1 MDTVIEAQ
9 RKLLEER
16 ERVEE
21 ALVKEKMF
29 KKPNVRDQINSE
41 HRQAGLVER
50 SVDCARK
57 LVEMY
62 HDTDGLRQEEIA
74 VMGGPDEFAEFYR
87 RLKHLKDHHRKSGSE
102 VQTEEPMIMEFMR
115 LDTERKNPPSELQNL
130 VHFTDEES
138 YGKFLDLHEL
148 HDLFCNLKG
157 MERVDYLTYLQTYD
171 RLFDIPKERK
181 TLDYRRY
188 LERLLEYLSGY
199 LDRTHPLL
207 DQGKIVEEVRREAE
221 EKWAVGTFPGWSV
234 SPPWGS

>member
-115 LDTERKNPPSELQNL
+115 LDTERKNPPSELQSRSHDPHL
-130 VHFTDEES
+130 VSHDCHMTRP
-138 YGKFLDLHEL
+138 GPLHGRGEL
-148 HDLFCNLKG
+148 REVPG
-157 MERVDYLTYLQTYD
+157 
-171 RLFDIPKERK
+171 PP
-181 TLDYRRY
+181 
-188 LERLLEYLSGY
+188 
-199 LDRTHPLL
+199 RTARPLL
-207 DQGKIVEEVRREAE
+207 QPQGNGESGLPDVPADVR
-221 EKWAVGTFPGWSV
+221 PSV
-234 SPPWGS
+234 